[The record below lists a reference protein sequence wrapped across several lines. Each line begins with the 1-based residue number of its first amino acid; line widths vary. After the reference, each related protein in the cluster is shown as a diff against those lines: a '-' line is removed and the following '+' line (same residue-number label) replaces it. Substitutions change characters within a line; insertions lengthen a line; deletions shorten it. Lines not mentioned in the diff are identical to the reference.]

1 MKKIIAFVVWGLMTF
16 SIGATAQIKIDN
28 TGKVGINNTSPTYW
42 LDVSGNFR
50 FLQSGYEVIFTS
62 SNLYPNT
69 GSVSLGKYNKYWY
82 EIYADNAY
90 FTYSPT
96 IMSDA
101 NFKSNIKD
109 LPSVVSK
116 LNSLHPVTYNF
127 DLNKLQSNGNG
138 PKPSDNTN
146 QYGFLAQEIK
156 TIFPELVTT
165 RQDST
170 LGVRYTEL
178 IPILVKAYQEQQAE
192 LESLKARITKL
203 EAK

>member
-1 MKKIIAFVVWGLMTF
+1 MKKIIAIVVWGLMTF

-28 TGKVGINNTSPTYW
+28 TGKVGINNTAPTYW
-42 LDVSGNFR
+42 LDVAGNFR
-50 FLQSGYEVIFTS
+50 FLQSGYEVIFTLG
-62 SNLYPNT
+62 NLYPST
-69 GSVSLGKYNKYWY
+69 GSISLGKYNRYWNELY
-82 EIYADNAY
+82 VDYPY

-101 NFKSNIKD
+101 NFKNNVKD
-109 LPSVVSK
+109 ISSVSSK
-116 LNSLHPVTYNF
+116 LISLRPVTYKL
-127 DLNKLQSNGNG
+127 DLNKLQSNGIG
-138 PKPSDNTN
+138 QKSSDNPD
-146 QYGFLAQEIK
+146 QYGFLAQEIQ

-192 LESLKARITKL
+192 IESLKARITKL
-203 EAK
+203 ESK